1 MAKAKSARK
10 NQEKQRQI
18 DPVFKQALTDELA
31 NLPAV
36 LQTEVEVS
44 RLPRT
49 IDAIVTVDGEGALQ
63 TVRTNT
69 PFFYFLYHNQV
80 EFKGRRDPLTVQGY
94 HLIRGRTH
102 LYIGEQETPPEEMVV
117 TIVCAGKPKTVF
129 TYAEQLKQPFVPV
142 EAGYYR
148 RQGQPPIYLIVINE
162 LPITP
167 KNYGLLLFAASK
179 RKFREFLEEVVA
191 QQNMVYIRYAY
202 EVEPKLTREV
212 LTMAGISSTL
222 SKSDLKFMAEDIGR
236 ELLAFLP
243 VEDRLA
249 GLKAEELLDA
259 LAPEERNRLF
269 AGLKAEELLKALPAK
284 ERKRLF
290 ELMVKMNSAT
300 QKTEGKSSNN

>member
-1 MAKAKSARK
+1 MAKATHTGK

-49 IDAIVTVDGEGALQ
+49 IDAIITVDGEGALQ

-102 LYIGEQETPPEEMVV
+102 LYIGEQEIPPEQMVV

-129 TYAEQLKQPFVPV
+129 TYAERLAQPFIPV

-179 RKFREFLEEVVA
+179 HKFREFLEEVVA

-202 EVEPKLTREV
+202 EVDPKLTREV

-243 VEDRLA
+243 PEDRVAGMSVEERLA
-249 GLKAEELLDA
+249 GITVEELLTEMS
-259 LAPEERNRLF
+259 PEKRKRIL
-269 AGLKAEELLKALPAK
+269 ELLL
-284 ERKRLF
+284 
-290 ELMVKMNSAT
+290 KMNTKLSDKKRHRT
-300 QKTEGKSSNN
+300 SGTN

>member
-1 MAKAKSARK
+1 MTRAKRTRET
-10 NQEKQRQI
+10 QEKQRQI
-18 DPVFKQALTDELA
+18 DPIFKQALTEELA

-49 IDAIVTVDGEGALQ
+49 IDAIITVDGEGPLQ

-69 PFFYFLYHNQV
+69 PFFYFLSHNQV
-80 EFKGRRDPLTVQGY
+80 EFKGRRDPLTIQGY

-102 LYIGEQETPPEEMVV
+102 LYVGEQEIAPEAMTV

-129 TYAEQLKQPFVPV
+129 DYAARLQQPFAPV

-179 RKFREFLEEVVA
+179 RKFREFLEAVVA

-202 EVEPKLTREV
+202 EVDPKLTREV

-249 GLKAEELLDA
+249 GLKAEELL
-259 LAPEERNRLF
+259 N
-269 AGLKAEELLKALPAK
+269 ALPPE

-290 ELMVKMNSAT
+290 ELLQKMNLST
-300 QKTEGKSSNN
+300 QKSKSKSPGNGSS